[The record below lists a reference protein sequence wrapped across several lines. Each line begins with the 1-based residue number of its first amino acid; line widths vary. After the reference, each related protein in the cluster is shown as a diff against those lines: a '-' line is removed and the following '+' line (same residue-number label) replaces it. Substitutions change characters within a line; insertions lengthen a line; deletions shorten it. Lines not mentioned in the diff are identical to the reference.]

1 MMTRDCE
8 TVFALLSEYLDQEL
22 PSSDCEELE
31 RHIAGCPDCVKFVDS
46 LRKSVRLGRQ
56 YVVAGPVPPLPP
68 ALQHSLKDAYQRN
81 LAQRQ
86 NTQRQN
92 TQE

>member
-22 PSSDCEELE
+22 PAADCEELE
-31 RHIAGCPDCVKFVDS
+31 RHIADCPDCVKFVDS

-56 YVVAGPVPPLPP
+56 YVVGEQVPPLPP
-68 ALQHSLKDAYQRN
+68 ALRHSLKDAYQRI
-81 LAQRQ
+81 L
-86 NTQRQN
+86 TQRQN
-92 TQE
+92 MQRENTQK